1 MNIPDGQKIKI
12 KNKTL
17 ASCGELLFKAYMI
30 GIEASQGIHRMIY
43 DSIMSCDKDI
53 QCALFKNIWLSGGT
67 TMIKGVDKR
76 LIKEI
81 NVLLAQNKQNVNC
94 VVIPNEKA
102 IGQRKYGAWV
112 GMSLLNLLYQNNFDF
127 IIKDDYDE
135 CGSSIVQRKC
145 F

>member
-67 TMIKGVDKR
+67 TMINQRNQHKHSGVVIV
-76 LIKEI
+76 LIK
-81 NVLLAQNKQNVNC
+81 
-94 VVIPNEKA
+94 IPH
-102 IGQRKYGAWV
+102 V
-112 GMSLLNLLYQNNFDF
+112 
-127 IIKDDYDE
+127 
-135 CGSSIVQRKC
+135 
-145 F
+145 